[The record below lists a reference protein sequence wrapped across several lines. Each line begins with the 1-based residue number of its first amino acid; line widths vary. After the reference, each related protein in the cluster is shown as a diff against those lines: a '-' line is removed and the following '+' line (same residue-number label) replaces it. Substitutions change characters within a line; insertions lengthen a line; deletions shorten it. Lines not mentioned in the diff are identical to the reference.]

1 MEFLVNAP
9 HAIPGNVRQPPAK
22 GSAARAVPLMLTLIT
37 LLAAGLR
44 FHRLA
49 ARTFWFDE
57 GVSVG
62 IARLDWYNFGRILW
76 RREANMSLYYLLLRG
91 WLHFGR
97 SEFLVRTLSVL
108 LAVATVPLLYCLGR
122 KLFDWRAGMI
132 AATLLAVNAYHVRY
146 SQEARSYSLTVLLA
160 VASSLYFLKLLELPS
175 RRNRTGY
182 VLAATAAV
190 YAHFYSGLLTVAQ
203 GLSLLSLERES
214 VPRQVRKAWRWIA
227 LLVAPIL
234 VFVATTGAGP
244 LRWIE
249 RPGGKQLWQLGLRLA
264 GNDGVVLLA
273 LYGVAVLGAAIQAMP
288 DKSPRSSSPAWRY
301 RFLLLWLLFPIL
313 SVFVLSAIRP
323 LFLPRYFLLCLPAL
337 LLLAAAGLGRIRSPW
352 IMTGATLVLVVLSL
366 QGTASYYRQDFED
379 VERENWRAASEY
391 ILTHSRPGDAV
402 MFHVPMGRM
411 PYEYYQSL
419 RPGSAAGP
427 AVLYPSHGDRIGF
440 LDFVEKPSYRQLEGE
455 VSEHRRV
462 WLVLSHAGDPSGT
475 DETSSALS
483 QLIAAGH
490 PGVQA
495 HDFAGLEVLL
505 YSADGEIR

>member
-9 HAIPGNVRQPPAK
+9 DAMPGNARTPPAR
-22 GSAARAVPLMLTLIT
+22 GAPARAVPAILTGIA

-57 GVSVG
+57 GVSAA

-91 WLHFGR
+91 WLHFGQ
-97 SEFLVRTLSVL
+97 SEFWVRTLSVL
-108 LAVATVPLLYCLGR
+108 LAVATVPLLYALGR
-122 KLFDWRAGMI
+122 TLFDRRTGMI

-146 SQEARSYSLTVLLA
+146 SQEARSYSLMVLLC
-160 VASSLYFLKLLELPS
+160 VACSLYFLKLLELPS
-175 RRNRTGY
+175 RRNRVAY
-182 VLAATAAV
+182 VLLATAAV
-190 YAHFYSGLLTVAQ
+190 YAHFYSGLLVVAQ
-203 GLSLLSLERES
+203 WLSLLLVDRES
-214 VPRQVRKAWRWIA
+214 VPQQVRKDWRWIA

-249 RPGGKQLWQLGLRLA
+249 RPGGKTLWQLGLRLA
-264 GNDGVVLLA
+264 GNDGAVLLA
-273 LYGVAVLGAAIQAMP
+273 LYGVAVLAAAIQSKQ
-288 DKSPRSSSPAWRY
+288 DKSRRSGSAAWRY
-301 RFLLLWLLFPIL
+301 RFLLLWLLFPIV

-379 VERENWRAASEY
+379 VERENWRAATEY
-391 ILTHSRPGDAV
+391 ILTNSRPGDAV

-419 RPGSAAGP
+419 RPGPAAGP

-440 LDFVEKPSYRQLEGE
+440 LDFVEKPSYRLLEGK

-462 WLVLSHAGDPSGT
+462 WLVLSHAESPSGT

-483 QLIAAGH
+483 QMIAAGH
-490 PGVQA
+490 GGVQA

-505 YSADGEIR
+505 YTADGEIR